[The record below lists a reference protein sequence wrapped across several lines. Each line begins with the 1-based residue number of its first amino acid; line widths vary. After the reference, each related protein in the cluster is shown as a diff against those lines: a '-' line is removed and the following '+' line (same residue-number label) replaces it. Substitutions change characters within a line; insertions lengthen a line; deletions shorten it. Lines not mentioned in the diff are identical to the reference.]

1 MRVAEV
7 VKAGRQLRFAVDFAV
22 RSVMRSSRARRC
34 AVMSRATWTLVSAGK
49 MLIWNAF
56 MKTGD
61 SRIRT
66 SEWMLNFSS
75 WWPAY
80 GALLCVGSLA
90 SIHAKHESEA
100 SDPEGIPSATATQRS
115 TGNNLEHWTRQ
126 TSFIQSAWFETCN
139 SPPRSCAKPAGPSP
153 SPLQKDTC
161 GHRPTQE
168 LS

>member
-1 MRVAEV
+1 MRSGQQRRRAYMRVAEV
-7 VKAGRQLRFAVDFAV
+7 VRAGRQLRFAVDFAV

-61 SRIRT
+61 SRIRS

-80 GALLCVGSLA
+80 GAVVASLRCILA

-100 SDPEGIPSATATQRS
+100 SGPEGIGCRS
-115 TGNNLEHWTRQ
+115 RNM
-126 TSFIQSAWFETCN
+126 
-139 SPPRSCAKPAGPSP
+139 K
-153 SPLQKDTC
+153 
-161 GHRPTQE
+161 E
-168 LS
+168 LGVWSRLKLREEGCTHQ